1 MRPYV
6 SEAIG
11 IGRIHI
17 QAHDVLRT
25 HAGIGEDRQCV
36 LPDLVVLRLESIRNG
51 TVRSDANLACR
62 EKPAGV
68 WRYLDGMRILRG
80 RWGDA
85 GRIASLEH
93 AAPFYWLDVCFRCR
107 PLIDRQSLRSA
118 ALSAFGP

>member
-25 HAGIGEDRQCV
+25 HAGFGEDRQRV
-36 LPDLVVLRLESIRNG
+36 LPDLIVLRLESIRNRA
-51 TVRSDANLACR
+51 VRSNADLACR
-62 EKPAGV
+62 EEPAGV
-68 WRYLDGMRILRG
+68 WRYLDAMTILGG

-93 AAPFYWLDVCFRCR
+93 GTPFY
-107 PLIDRQSLRSA
+107 
-118 ALSAFGP
+118 